1 MAVYRPLISYLCR
14 QKSPTAILS
23 FSKIEEILERPLPVS
38 AKKYPAFWSKGN
50 HLGKELRA
58 SGWKASLQLRFHQIA
73 FRRTNIEAEPV
84 RRFPETLSPS
94 ETGKKSP
101 DIVLIGCVKSKRDG
115 HHRVED
121 LYTSPLFIGRAEYA
135 RSTGKQWF
143 VLSSEYGLLEPG
155 DIVATYDVALKDLPT
170 HDRRTWSRRVLAQID
185 QKIGS
190 IRGKVIELHAGKA
203 YRDYGVVQGLVERG
217 AEVSVP
223 LAHLR
228 QGEQLSW
235 YSGYRP
241 ATRRASRDAGATPPR
256 SAEPQLIA
264 PPMPAERVR
273 EIVQQLTEEFSN
285 GALDLSSRTDAPICG
300 WEGIPEIKMAEELRP
315 QGITDIELRIIL
327 TLGVAMDRAR
337 DADRLWD
344 AVMRMFR
351 SNRWAFDPDILKS
364 VDMNTLRKAMADS
377 GVSQRHGKDSDAW
390 QRIGAAMVS
399 PKSPPAFREVIFQ
412 GRATY
417 TDLQVALQAHR
428 PDSKPWF
435 PLLRGPKISLVW
447 LRMLVTPGRA
457 EIHGLNEMP
466 VAVDVQVRKA
476 TEYLG
481 VTQTYGLP
489 LLKVKS
495 AIQRTWQS
503 GAERAR
509 GPGLLAGT
517 ASALD
522 PAIWFFA
529 KWGCTYC
536 ERIKRKAPISSLCN
550 GCQLDSLKFGGE

>member
-1 MAVYRPLISYLCR
+1 VAVYRPLISYLGR
-14 QKSPTAILS
+14 QESQTAILS
-23 FSKIEEILERPLPVS
+23 FSKIEEILERPLPDS

-50 HLGKELRA
+50 HLGKKLHA
-58 SGWKASLQLRFHQIA
+58 SGWRASLQAPFHQVT

-94 ETGKKSP
+94 ETGEMAP

-115 HHRVED
+115 RHRVED

-135 RSTGKQWF
+135 RSTGKPWF

-155 DIVATYDVALKDLPT
+155 DMVATYDVALKDLPA
-170 HDRRTWSRRVLAQID
+170 HDRRAWSRRVLAQID

-190 IRGKVIELHAGKA
+190 IDGKVIELHAGKA
-203 YRDYGVVQGLVERG
+203 YRDYGVVQGLTERG

-235 YSGYRP
+235 YASYQP
-241 ATRRASRDAGATPPR
+241 AIQRASRNTSAAPPR
-256 SAEPQLIA
+256 SPEPRFVA
-264 PPMPAERVR
+264 PPMPADRVLA
-273 EIVQQLTEEFSN
+273 IVQQLTEEFSN
-285 GALDLSSRTDAPICG
+285 GAFDLSSRPDAPICG
-300 WEGIPEIKMAEELRP
+300 WRGIPEISMAEELRA
-315 QGITDIELRIIL
+315 QGITDTELRIIL

-344 AVMRMFR
+344 AVMRLFR
-351 SNRWAFDPDILKS
+351 SSRWAFDPDTLNS
-364 VDMNTLRKAMADS
+364 VDLNTLREAMADS
-377 GVSQRHGKDSDAW
+377 GVSQRHRIDSDAW
-390 QRIGAAMVS
+390 QRIGAAMVISES
-399 PKSPPAFREVIFQ
+399 PAAFREAIFQ

-417 TDLQVALQAHR
+417 TDLQVALQARR
-428 PDSKPWF
+428 PGGKPWF

-457 EIHGLNEMP
+457 EIHGLGEMP
-466 VAVDVQVRKA
+466 VAVDAQVRKA

-489 LLKVKS
+489 LSRTRS
-495 AIQRTWQS
+495 AIQDTWHS

-522 PAIWFFA
+522 PAIWFYA

-536 ERIKRKAPISSLCN
+536 ERLNRKAPISSLCD
-550 GCQLDSLKFGGE
+550 GCQFDSLRFRGE